1 VCLERKRARLSP
13 ESVNSGSTLDHNSLI
28 QTGMA
33 QLAQAHSSSRP
44 TSSSVAETE
53 ELLPTPPRT
62 VSSESEPVDIAPP
75 SRTDRI
81 KLAAEAGDAAQLR
94 DMANQAGGYETDEL
108 RRIVW
113 SVSPCSFF
121 LPSGD
126 PCSR

>member
-1 VCLERKRARLSP
+1 MSGKKESQSSP

-33 QLAQAHSSSRP
+33 QLAQAYSSAHP
-44 TSSSVAETE
+44 TSSPVAETE

-62 VSSESEPVDIAPP
+62 VSSESEPVDIAPL

-81 KLAAEAGDAAQLR
+81 KIAARTGDVEQLR